1 MKWFIASDIHG
12 SEYYCKKILDAYKA
26 ENADRML
33 LLGDILYHGPRNN
46 LPKEHNPKAVIDML
60 NSLKDLTGQTAK
72 SLTIGATNLA
82 KLTNA
87 QKGIA
92 TDKNWT
98 LS

>member
-1 MKWFIASDIHG
+1 MSTHYI
-12 SEYYCKKILDAYKA
+12 
-26 ENADRML
+26 
-33 LLGDILYHGPRNN
+33 P
-46 LPKEHNPKAVIDML
+46 
-60 NSLKDLTGQTAK
+60 KDLRGETAK